1 MKKILIIFTS
11 FLLFSSMCTFGS
23 IAYIDDPPEITD
35 EIDDTELPFLDIVS
49 AWFYENPDEPEY
61 LFTAV
66 QLQSVNVKVSSCISI
81 RWSFEGKEYVCGF
94 DRYKWKENVFR
105 SGDPQRATYWQWTSM
120 PECEGQTNH
129 TTNIITWKILKENIG
144 NPTQGSVLTET
155 KAAAVPGFPLSF
167 VYFFMGNN
175 NRILEQRKKKEFGLN
190 YIINIR

>member
-167 VYFFMGNN
+167 VYFFMGYNYKDFAPS
-175 NRILEQRKKKEFGLN
+175 EQNEFGLD
-190 YIINIR
+190 YMIKY